1 MARSMD
7 TPLKNA
13 QETIKK
19 YSKGSCREPLVKA
32 FFDNETFTVSYVIKD
47 PASRKALIIDSVLD
61 FDVASGH
68 FSTLSANRIIDY
80 VSEHNLDILWHL
92 ETHVHADHISAAPFL
107 KSKLGGKIGIG
118 ENITKVQNLFGD
130 VFNEKENFARNG
142 SQFDQLFSDGDKFSL
157 GELDCVVLHVPG
169 HTPADLAFIIGNV
182 AFVGDTLFMPDYGTA
197 RADFPGGNARALFR
211 SIRRILKL
219 PKQTRLFMCH
229 DYKAPG
235 RETFCWESTVE
246 EQRISN
252 IHVHDGVNE
261 AEFVKMREAR
271 DNSLGMP
278 TLIIPS
284 VQVNMRA
291 GNMPKPEDNG
301 ISYLKI
307 PVGVL

>member
-1 MARSMD
+1 MSRPMD

-118 ENITKVQNLFGD
+118 ENITKVQTFLETSLTRKRTLLETGLSLI
-130 VFNEKENFARNG
+130 NF
-142 SQFDQLFSDGDKFSL
+142 
-157 GELDCVVLHVPG
+157 
-169 HTPADLAFIIGNV
+169 
-182 AFVGDTLFMPDYGTA
+182 
-197 RADFPGGNARALFR
+197 FR
-211 SIRRILKL
+211 WR
-219 PKQTRLFMCH
+219 
-229 DYKAPG
+229 
-235 RETFCWESTVE
+235 
-246 EQRISN
+246 
-252 IHVHDGVNE
+252 
-261 AEFVKMREAR
+261 
-271 DNSLGMP
+271 
-278 TLIIPS
+278 
-284 VQVNMRA
+284 
-291 GNMPKPEDNG
+291 
-301 ISYLKI
+301 
-307 PVGVL
+307 